1 MLTIRGKNPC
11 SRAYDIAT
19 PTWHENGKAILV
31 YGGWNP
37 YEDGGKHDAD
47 MIYGDS
53 FVLNTEAW
61 SWITWSI
68 S

>member
-1 MLTIRGKNPC
+1 MLKGLWYSHANVTRN
-11 SRAYDIAT
+11 
-19 PTWHENGKAILV
+19 EKAILV

-53 FVLNTEAW
+53 FVLSTEAW

>member
-1 MLTIRGKNPC
+1 MLKGLWYSHANVTL
-11 SRAYDIAT
+11 
-19 PTWHENGKAILV
+19 NGKAILV

-37 YEDGGKHDAD
+37 YEDGETHDAD